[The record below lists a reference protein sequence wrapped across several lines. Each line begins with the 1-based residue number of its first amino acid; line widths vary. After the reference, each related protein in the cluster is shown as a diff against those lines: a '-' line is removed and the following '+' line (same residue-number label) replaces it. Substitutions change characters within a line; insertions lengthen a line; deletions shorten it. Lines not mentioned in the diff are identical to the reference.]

1 MMSTTDSNTPVF
13 HIAICGAGLAAYM
26 TAAALSRHLPP
37 DCRLTLIITDENPAA
52 DILYGSV
59 TSPSAYNF
67 NLSIGLSEPDLI
79 RSGNTAFSWG
89 THYQAWGEGGRNW
102 IQGFQLPLPV
112 LGGVQFHQ
120 YLISRGNEALEPYL
134 VSALAARQGAFAHP
148 PETDGHSLARAEYG
162 YQFSPTAYSEAMSS
176 VIDRSRLSVIVAA
189 ITGIDCLADSIRQV
203 RLSDAQSISADL
215 FIDCTGPD
223 AALIGRLG
231 AEMINGKVLG
241 AVLSE
246 TPAKALGSATRVLM
260 GQAFGWQAVTPLQD
274 ASAKL
279 TVYAVE
285 DEAAALAAHGPV
297 DVGTQTVLGRR
308 SAAWIGNCV
317 AIGQAAAVVDPLT
330 PAPLMLLQRDV
341 ERLLALI
348 PVSPDMAMERREF
361 NRQFANDHDHADLF
375 HSALLASPPADA
387 GAYWQAGKSSDE
399 RLDRKIAQFLS
410 RGVLVSYDLEPF
422 TPEDWLILHYGMGRQ
437 PERHDRLAD
446 APPDNQ
452 VRTYLSDMRTRIEAA
467 ARSLPDHHSYMV
479 NLKRY
484 LAHRG
489 A

>member
-1 MMSTTDSNTPVF
+1 MSKTDHDAPAF
-13 HIAICGAGLAAYM
+13 HIAICGGGLAAYM

-37 DCRLTLIITDENPAA
+37 SCQLTLIVTDENPVT
-52 DILYGSV
+52 DIFYGSV

-67 NLSIGLSEPDLI
+67 NLSIGLSEPDLVQ
-79 RSGNTAFSWG
+79 SGNTAFSWG
-89 THYQAWGEGGRNW
+89 THYQAWGEEGRDW

-120 YLISRGNEALEPYL
+120 YLVSRGNEALEPYL
-134 VSALAARQGAFAHP
+134 VSASAARLGAFAHP

-162 YQFSPTAYSEAMSS
+162 YQFSPAAYREAMSS
-176 VIDRSRLSVIVAA
+176 VIDRARLSVIVAA
-189 ITGIDCLADSIRQV
+189 ITDIDCLADDLRQV
-203 RLSDAQSISADL
+203 RLSDGQTVAADL

-223 AALIGRLG
+223 AALIGRIG
-231 AEMINGKVLG
+231 AEMVGG
-241 AVLSE
+241 
-246 TPAKALGSATRVLM
+246 KALRAALTETSSKTLGPATRVLT
-260 GQAFGWQAVTPLQD
+260 GQAFGWQAITPLQGV
-274 ASAKL
+274 STKL
-279 TVYAVE
+279 TIYAAE

-297 DVGTQTVLGRR
+297 DVGAQAVCGRR

-317 AIGQAAAVVDPLT
+317 AIGQAAAVADPLT

-348 PVSPDMAMERREF
+348 PQSRDMAMERREF

-375 HSALLASPPADA
+375 RDALLTSPPAD
-387 GAYWQAGKSSDE
+387 GGVYWQAGKSSDE

-422 TPEDWLILHYGMGRQ
+422 TPEDWLILHYGMGRR

-446 APPDNQ
+446 APPDSQ
-452 VRTYLSDMRTRIEAA
+452 VRAYLSDMRTRIEAA

>member
-1 MMSTTDSNTPVF
+1 MMCTNDNNTPAF
-13 HIAICGAGLAAYM
+13 HIAICGAGLAAYL

-37 DCRLTLIITDENPAA
+37 DYRLTLIITDENPRA
-52 DILYGSV
+52 DIFYGSV
-59 TSPSAYNF
+59 TSPTAYNF

-79 RSGNTAFSWG
+79 RGGNTAFSWG
-89 THYQAWGEGGRNW
+89 THYQAWGKERRDW
-102 IQGFQLPLPV
+102 IQSFQLPLPV
-112 LGGVQFHQ
+112 PGGVQFHQ
-120 YLISRGNEALEPYL
+120 YLASRDNEALEPYV
-134 VSALAARQGAFAHP
+134 VSAVAARQGVFAHP

-162 YQFSPTAYSEAMSS
+162 YQFSPGGYREAMSS
-176 VIDRSRLSVIVAA
+176 VIDRSRLSVISAA
-189 ITGIDCLADSIRQV
+189 ITGIDGLAHDIQQV
-203 RLSDAQSISADL
+203 HLANGQSVSADL
-215 FIDCTGPD
+215 LVDCTGP
-223 AALIGRLG
+223 ASALIGRMG
-231 AEMINGKVLG
+231 ADMIDG
-241 AVLSE
+241 
-246 TPAKALGSATRVLM
+246 KALGAALTETPSRTLGAATRVLM

-297 DVGTQTVLGRR
+297 DVGAEAVCGRR
-308 SAAWIGNCV
+308 SDAWIGNCV

-348 PVSPDMAMERREF
+348 PVSTDMAMERREF

-375 HSALLASPPADA
+375 HSALLASPPGGA

-399 RLDRKIAQFLS
+399 RLNRKIAQFLS

-422 TPEDWLILHYGMGRQ
+422 TPEDWLILHYGMGRR
-437 PERHDRLAD
+437 PKRHDRLAD
-446 APPDNQ
+446 TPPDEQ
-452 VRTYLSDMRTRIEAA
+452 VRAYLSDLRNRIEAA
-467 ARSLPDHHSYMV
+467 ARSLPDHHTYMV

>member
-1 MMSTTDSNTPVF
+1 MSRTDHDAPAF
-13 HIAICGAGLAAYM
+13 HIAICGGGLAGYM
-26 TAAALSRHLPP
+26 TAAALSRYLPP
-37 DCRLTLIITDENPAA
+37 DYRMTLIITDENPPA
-52 DILYGSV
+52 DIFYGSV

-79 RSGNTAFSWG
+79 RGGNTAFSWG
-89 THYQAWGEGGRNW
+89 THYQAWGKERRDW

-120 YLISRGNEALEPYL
+120 YLGSRGNEALEPYL
-134 VSALAARQGAFAHP
+134 VSASAARQGAFAHP
-148 PETDGHSLARAEYG
+148 PETDGHPLARAEYG
-162 YQFSPTAYSEAMSS
+162 YQFSPAAYREAMSS
-176 VIDRSRLSVIVAA
+176 IIDRSRLNVIAAA
-189 ITGIDCLADSIRQV
+189 ITGIDCLADNIRQV

-241 AVLSE
+241 AVLNE
-246 TPAKALGSATRVLM
+246 TPSRTLGSATRVLM
-260 GQAFGWQAVTPLQD
+260 GQAFGWEAVTPLQD

-297 DVGTQTVLGRR
+297 DVGAEAVCGRR
-308 SAAWIGNCV
+308 SDAWIGNCV
-317 AIGQAAAVVDPLT
+317 ATGQAAAVVDPLT

-348 PVSPDMAMERREF
+348 PVSTDMAMERREF

-375 HSALLASPPADA
+375 HSALLASPPA

-399 RLDRKIAQFLS
+399 RLNRKIAQFLS

-422 TPEDWLILHYGMGRQ
+422 TPEDWLILHYGMGRR
-437 PERHDRLAD
+437 PKRHDRLAD
-446 APPDNQ
+446 TPPDEQ
-452 VRTYLSDMRTRIEAA
+452 VRAYLSDLRNRIEAA
-467 ARSLPDHHSYMV
+467 ARSLPDHHTYMV

>member
-1 MMSTTDSNTPVF
+1 MMNTTDNNAPAF
-13 HIAICGAGLAAYM
+13 HIVICGAGLAAYM
-26 TAAALSRHLPP
+26 TAAALSRYLPP
-37 DCRLTLIITDENPAA
+37 DCRLTLIVTDENPAA
-52 DILYGSV
+52 DIFYGSV
-59 TSPSAYNF
+59 TSPAAYNF

-79 RSGNTAFSWG
+79 QSGNTAFSWG
-89 THYQAWGEGGRNW
+89 THYQAWGGEGRDW
-102 IQGFQLPLPV
+102 VQGFQLPLPV

-120 YLISRGNEALEPYL
+120 YLVSRGNEALEPYL
-134 VSALAARQGAFAHP
+134 VSASAARLGVFAHP

-162 YQFSPTAYSEAMSS
+162 YQFSPAAYRGAMSS
-176 VIDRSRLSVIVAA
+176 VIDHARLNVIAA
-189 ITGIDCLADSIRQV
+189 TITGIDCLANDIRQV
-203 RLSDAQSISADL
+203 RLSDGQSVSADL
-215 FIDCTGPD
+215 FVDCTGP
-223 AALIGRLG
+223 ASVLTGGMG
-231 AEMINGKVLG
+231 AEMIGG
-241 AVLSE
+241 
-246 TPAKALGSATRVLM
+246 KALGAALTETPSRTLGAATRALT
-260 GQAFGWQAVTPLQD
+260 GHAFGWQAVTPLQG

-279 TVYAVE
+279 TIYAME

-297 DVGTQTVLGRR
+297 DVGAQAVCGRR

-317 AIGQAAAVVDPLT
+317 AIGQAAAFVDPLT

-375 HSALLASPPADA
+375 HDALLTSPPADG
-387 GAYWQAGKSSDE
+387 GAYWEAGKSFDE
-399 RLDRKIAQFLS
+399 RLDRKIMQFLS

-422 TPEDWLILHYGMGRQ
+422 TPEDWLILHYGMGRR

-446 APPDNQ
+446 APPDEQ
-452 VRTYLSDMRTRIEAA
+452 VRAYLSDLRTRIEAA

-484 LAHRG
+484 LAHSG

>member
-1 MMSTTDSNTPVF
+1 MSKTDHDAPAF
-13 HIAICGAGLAAYM
+13 HIAICGGGLAANM

-37 DCRLTLIITDENPAA
+37 GCQLTLIVTDENPVA
-52 DILYGSV
+52 DIFYGSV

-79 RSGNTAFSWG
+79 QRSNTAFSWG
-89 THYQAWGEGGRNW
+89 THYQAWGKEGRDW

-120 YLISRGNEALEPYL
+120 YLVSRGNEALEPYL
-134 VSALAARQGAFAHP
+134 VSASAARLGAFAHP

-162 YQFSPTAYSEAMSS
+162 YQFFPAAYREAMSS

-189 ITGIDCLADSIRQV
+189 ITAIDCLADDLRQV
-203 RLSDAQSISADL
+203 RLSDGQTVAADL
-215 FIDCTGPD
+215 FIDCTGSD
-223 AALIGRLG
+223 AALIGRMG
-231 AEMINGKVLG
+231 AEMISG
-241 AVLSE
+241 
-246 TPAKALGSATRVLM
+246 KALGAALTETSSKTLGPATRVLT
-260 GQAFGWQAVTPLQD
+260 GQAFGWQAITPLQGV
-274 ASAKL
+274 STKL
-279 TVYAVE
+279 TIYAVE

-297 DVGTQTVLGRR
+297 DVGVEAVCGRR

-348 PVSPDMAMERREF
+348 PQSRDMAMERREF

-375 HSALLASPPADA
+375 RAALLASPPANG
-387 GAYWQAGKSSDE
+387 GAYWQAGKTSDE

-422 TPEDWLILHYGMGRQ
+422 TPEDWLILHYGMGRR
-437 PERHDRLAD
+437 PKRHDRLAD
-446 APPDNQ
+446 APPDDQ
-452 VRTYLSDMRTRIEAA
+452 VRAYLSDLRTRIEAA
-467 ARSLPDHHSYMV
+467 TRSLPDHHSYMV